1 MKFAGE
7 FLAVL
12 LFLGNTSQL
21 CAGSFLTD
29 HAGRYETTTSTSN
42 PTFKVL
48 YPYQS
53 VGLGKLYQWI
63 GGTTTGFTGKIDV
76 SESGVKVLLTRTVQ
90 NQFLA
95 KDAFQYQ
102 FKDGEVTADYL
113 VQGKEIV
120 LRNNPQTVVGSVGDN
135 DLSVTDLVTF
145 PRTYPF
151 PSGGEKPYME
161 KIGYELRVSTDSK
174 YLQVSVSVPYGSTL
188 LTGPEVKGVASFTAV
203 KLP

>member
-1 MKFAGE
+1 MTFGGKFL
-7 FLAVL
+7 FL
-12 LFLGNTSQL
+12 LFLGITTPL
-21 CAGSFLTD
+21 FAGSFLTD
-29 HAGRYETTTSTSN
+29 HAGRYETTSSTSN

-76 SESGVKVLLTRTVQ
+76 SEFGVEVLLTRIVQ

-95 KDAFQYQ
+95 KDVFKYQ
-102 FKDGEVTADYL
+102 FKDGEVRAVYL

-120 LRNNPQTVVGSVGDN
+120 LRNNPQTLVGSVGDN
-135 DLSVTDLVTF
+135 DLSVTDLATF

-151 PSGGEKPYME
+151 PSGGEKPYMK
-161 KIGYELRVSTDSK
+161 KIGYELRLSTDSK
-174 YLQVSVSVPYGSTL
+174 YLQISVSVPYGSTL
-188 LTGPEVKGVASFTAV
+188 LTGPEAEGVASFTAI